1 MYAQS
6 VPFLLKN
13 LSSMTK
19 ILKKAEAFCDTRKL
33 DKSVVLGLRT
43 YPDMLPLTAQILI
56 LCDQAK
62 GCAARLSGTEIPK
75 YADDEKTFEELYAR
89 IAKTADFIKSIDAKK
104 FDGAA
109 TRTVTLKVGGKDVEL
124 SGNDYLNGA
133 VWPNH
138 YFHMATAH
146 NLLRGIG
153 VEIGKGDF
161 LGRN

>member
-6 VPFLLKN
+6 VPFLIRN
-13 LSSMTK
+13 LGSITK
-19 ILKKAEAFCDTRKL
+19 ILKKAEAFCDARKL
-33 DKSVVLGLRT
+33 DKSVVLALRT
-43 YPDMLPLTAQILI
+43 YPDMLPLMRQILI

-62 GCAARLSGTEIPK
+62 GCAARLSGTDIPS

-89 IAKTADFIKSIDAKK
+89 IDKTSDFIKSIDAKK
-104 FDGAA
+104 FEGAA
-109 TRTVTLKVGGKDVEL
+109 TRTVKLKVGGNDIEMNG
-124 SGNDYLNGA
+124 SDYLNGA

-146 NLLRGIG
+146 NLIRSIG

-161 LGRN
+161 LGRS

>member
-89 IAKTADFIKSIDAKK
+89 IAKTSDFIKSIDAKK

-161 LGRN
+161 LGRA

>member
-1 MYAQS
+1 MYEQS
-6 VPFLLKN
+6 VPFLLRN
-13 LSSMTK
+13 LGSITK
-19 ILKKAEAFCDTRKL
+19 ILKKAEAFSETRKL
-33 DKSVVLGLRT
+33 DKAIVLAMRT

-62 GCAARLSGTEIPK
+62 GCAARLSGTDIPS

-89 IAKTADFIKSIDAKK
+89 IDRTVAFIKSIDAKK

-109 TRTVTLKVGGKDVEL
+109 TRNVKLKIGGKDVEMNG
-124 SGNDYLNGA
+124 SDYLNGA

-146 NLLRGIG
+146 NLIRSIG

-161 LGRN
+161 LGR

>member
-6 VPFLLKN
+6 IPFLLRN
-13 LSSMTK
+13 LGSITK
-19 ILKKAEAFCDTRKL
+19 ILKKAEAFCEARKL

-43 YPDMLPLTAQILI
+43 YPDMLPLTRQILI

-62 GCAARLSGTEIPK
+62 GCAARLSGTDIPS

-89 IAKTADFIKSIDAKK
+89 ITKTSDFIKSIEPQK
-104 FDGAA
+104 FEGAA
-109 TRTVTLKVGGKDVEL
+109 TRTVKLKVGGNDIDMNG
-124 SGNDYLNGA
+124 SDYLNGA

-146 NLLRGIG
+146 NLVRSLG
-153 VEIGKGDF
+153 VDVGKGDF

>member
-13 LSSMTK
+13 LGSITK
-19 ILKKAEAFCDTRKL
+19 ILKKAEAFCDARKL
-33 DKSVVLGLRT
+33 DKSVVLNLRT
-43 YPDMLPLTAQILI
+43 YPDMLTLTAQILI
-56 LCDQAK
+56 MCDQAK
-62 GCAARLSGTEIPK
+62 GCAARLSGTEIPS
-75 YADDEKTFEELYAR
+75 YPDNEKTFEEIYAR
-89 IAKTADFIKSIDAKK
+89 IDKTADFIKSIDAKK

-109 TRTVTLKVGGKDVEL
+109 TRTVKLKVGGKDIEL
-124 SGNDYLNGA
+124 NGSDYLNGA

-146 NLLRGIG
+146 NLIRSIG

-161 LGRN
+161 LGR

>member
-6 VPFLLKN
+6 IPFLLRN
-13 LSSMTK
+13 LGSITK
-19 ILKKAEAFCDTRKL
+19 ILKKAEAFCEARKL

-43 YPDMLPLTAQILI
+43 YPDMLPLTRQILI

-62 GCAARLSGTEIPK
+62 GCAARLSGTDIPS

-89 IAKTADFIKSIDAKK
+89 ITKTSDFIKSIEPQK
-104 FDGAA
+104 FEGAA
-109 TRTVTLKVGGKDVEL
+109 TRTVKLKVGGNDIDMNG
-124 SGNDYLNGA
+124 SDYLNGA

-146 NLLRGIG
+146 NLVRSLG
-153 VEIGKGDF
+153 VDVGKGDF
-161 LGRN
+161 LGRS

>member
-6 VPFLLKN
+6 VPFLLRN

-62 GCAARLSGTEIPK
+62 GCASRLSGTEIPK

-89 IAKTADFIKSIDAKK
+89 IDKTADFIKSIDAKK
-104 FDGAA
+104 FEGAA
-109 TRTVTLKVGGKDVEL
+109 TRTVTLKVGGKDVEMNG
-124 SGNDYLNGA
+124 SDYLNGA

-146 NLLRGIG
+146 NLIRSLG
-153 VEIGKGDF
+153 VEVGKGDF

>member
-6 VPFLLKN
+6 VPFLLRN
-13 LSSMTK
+13 LGSITK
-19 ILKKAEAFCDTRKL
+19 ILKKAEAFCDARKL
-33 DKSVVLGLRT
+33 DKGVVLDLRT
-43 YPDMLPLTAQILI
+43 YPDMLPLTRQILI

-62 GCAARLSGTEIPK
+62 GCAARLSGTDIPS

-89 IAKTADFIKSIDAKK
+89 ISKTSDFIKSIDAKQ
-104 FDGAA
+104 FEGAA
-109 TRTVTLKVGGKDVEL
+109 TRTVKLKIGGNDVEMNG
-124 SGNDYLNGA
+124 SDYLNGA

-146 NLLRGIG
+146 NLIRSIG
-153 VEIGKGDF
+153 VEVGKGDF

>member
-13 LSSMTK
+13 LGSITK
-19 ILKKAEAFCDTRKL
+19 ILKKAEAFCDARKL
-33 DKSVVLGLRT
+33 DKSVVLNLRT
-43 YPDMLPLTAQILI
+43 YPDMLTLTAQILI
-56 LCDQAK
+56 MCDQAK
-62 GCAARLSGTEIPK
+62 GCAARLSGTEIPS
-75 YADDEKTFEELYAR
+75 YPDVEKTFEEIYAR
-89 IAKTADFIKSIDAKK
+89 IDKTVDFIKSIDAKK

-109 TRTVTLKVGGKDVEL
+109 TRVVTLKVGGKDIEL
-124 SGNDYLNGA
+124 NGSDYLNGA

-146 NLLRGIG
+146 NLIRSIG

-161 LGRN
+161 LGR

>member
-13 LSSMTK
+13 LGSITK
-19 ILKKAEAFCDTRKL
+19 ILKKAEAFCETRKL
-33 DKSVVLGLRT
+33 DKSVVLAMRT

-62 GCAARLSGTEIPK
+62 GCAARLSATEIPS

-89 IAKTADFIKSIDAKK
+89 IDKTAAFIKSIDPKK
-104 FDGAA
+104 FEGAA
-109 TRTVTLKVGGKDVEL
+109 MRNVKLKVGGKDVEL
-124 SGNDYLNGA
+124 NGIDYLSGA

-146 NLLRGIG
+146 NLIRSIG

>member
-6 VPFLLKN
+6 IPFLLRN
-13 LSSMTK
+13 LESITK
-19 ILKKAEAFCDTRKL
+19 ILKKAEAFCDARKL

-43 YPDMLPLTAQILI
+43 YPDMLPLTRQILI

-62 GCAARLSGTEIPK
+62 GCAARLSGTDIPS

-89 IAKTADFIKSIDAKK
+89 ITKTSDFIKSIEPQK
-104 FDGAA
+104 FEGAA
-109 TRTVTLKVGGKDVEL
+109 TRTVKLKVGGNDIEMKG
-124 SGNDYLNGA
+124 SDYLNGA

-146 NLLRGIG
+146 NLVRSIG
-153 VEIGKGDF
+153 VEVGKGDF

>member
-1 MYAQS
+1 MYEQS
-6 VPFLLKN
+6 VPFLLRN
-13 LSSMTK
+13 LGSITK
-19 ILKKAEAFCDTRKL
+19 ILKKAEAFCETRKL
-33 DKSVVLGLRT
+33 DKSIVLAMRT

-62 GCAARLSGTEIPK
+62 GCAARLSGTDIPS

-89 IAKTADFIKSIDAKK
+89 IDRTVAFIKSIDAKK

-109 TRTVTLKVGGKDVEL
+109 TRNVKLKIGGKDVEMNG
-124 SGNDYLNGA
+124 SDYLNGA

-146 NLLRGIG
+146 NLIRSIG

-161 LGRN
+161 LGR

>member
-1 MYAQS
+1 MYDQS
-6 VPFLLKN
+6 VPFLLRN
-13 LSSMTK
+13 LGSITK
-19 ILKKAEAFCDTRKL
+19 ILKKAEAFSETRKL
-33 DKSVVLGLRT
+33 DKSIVLAMRT

-62 GCAARLSGTEIPK
+62 GCAARLSGTDIPS

-89 IAKTADFIKSIDAKK
+89 IDKTVAFIKSIDAKK

-109 TRTVTLKVGGKDVEL
+109 TRNVKLKVGGKDVEM
-124 SGNDYLNGA
+124 SGSDYLNGA

-146 NLLRGIG
+146 NLIRSIG

-161 LGRN
+161 LGR